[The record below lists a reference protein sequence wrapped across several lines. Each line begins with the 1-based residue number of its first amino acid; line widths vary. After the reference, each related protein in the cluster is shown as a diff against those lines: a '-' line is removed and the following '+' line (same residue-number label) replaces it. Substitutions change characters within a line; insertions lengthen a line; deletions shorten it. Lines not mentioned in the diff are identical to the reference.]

1 MESIERQ
8 IDKMKI
14 SVFAKFTN
22 FGIGDFFGVGLN
34 IEGGLLNF
42 SFLKEGT
49 YEKVCLI

>member
-22 FGIGDFFGVGLN
+22 FGIGNFFWVGAKYR
-34 IEGGLLNF
+34 GGLLNF

-49 YEKVCLI
+49 YEKVGLI